1 MLRFD
6 RIPAPSFLAGALSAL
21 LLGGPALAQAP
32 AAPPPPAAPAPAAA
46 AMPDPVVARVNGV
59 DIRQSDLRAAAQA
72 MPENTRGVPQQ
83 MLYPMLL
90 EQAVD
95 GQVLLIVAR
104 KAGLEK
110 DPVVAK
116 QMSDAADRAL
126 QTAMLGREIGP
137 LLSEDALRAR
147 YARDIGS
154 KPGEEEVHARHIL
167 VADEAE
173 AKRIIA
179 ELKKGGDFAAIAK
192 KSSTDPGGAQG
203 GDLGFFR
210 KSEMVPEFANAAF
223 AMKPGEISAVPVK
236 TQFGWH
242 VIKLEERRTVPPP
255 TFEAARDEMRQKIIQ
270 EAVAEVIAHARQG
283 VSIELFNPDG
293 SAAAPAPAAA
303 QTPAAATPAKPK

>member
-6 RIPAPSFLAGALSAL
+6 RIPARSFLAGALSAL
-21 LLGGPALAQAP
+21 LLGGTALAQAP
-32 AAPPPPAAPAPAAA
+32 AAPATPAAVASL
-46 AMPDPVVARVNGV
+46 PDPVVARVNGV

-72 MPENTRGVPQQ
+72 MPENTRDVPQQ

-137 LLSEDALRAR
+137 FLSEDALRAR
-147 YARDIGS
+147 YARDIAS

-223 AMKPGEISAVPVK
+223 AMKPGETSAVPVK

-270 EAVAEVIAHARQG
+270 QAVAEVIARARQG

-293 SAAAPAPAAA
+293 SVVPAPAAA
-303 QTPAAATPAKPK
+303 SAPTPAKPK